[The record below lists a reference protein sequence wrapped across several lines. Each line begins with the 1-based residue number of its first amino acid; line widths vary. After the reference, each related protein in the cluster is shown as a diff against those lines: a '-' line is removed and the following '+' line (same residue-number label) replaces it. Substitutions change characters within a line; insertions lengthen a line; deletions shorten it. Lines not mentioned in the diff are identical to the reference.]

1 MSGSFAIFSLQ
12 LISFTCCSSD
22 FSFSFSFLFV
32 YFFFQFTFCILSI
45 GIFPSVFF
53 RNRKKNRNSLK
64 TNTNQTQN
72 ELKQNL
78 WKKSLF
84 ITISLSVCLSR
95 SPCVCVC
102 MHVCCI
108 DPSRQSHLIPFIY
121 FNAPNFPKACSLF
134 CHFSYAHF
142 SSFAHLNVCVCVCA
156 RFFHSFS
163 PFHRRIEL
171 FCRASD
177 VEHSLRTSTKIH
189 LFIFK

>member
-1 MSGSFAIFSLQ
+1 ML
-12 LISFTCCSSD
+12 LKR
-22 FSFSFSFLFV
+22 FLFLIFILIRV
-32 YFFFQFTFCILSI
+32 FFFQFTFCILSI

-53 RNRKKNRNSLK
+53 ETEQKKSRRNSLK

-84 ITISLSVCLSR
+84 ITLSLSVCLFLFVSL
-95 SPCVCVC
+95 SISLFLSVC

-142 SSFAHLNVCVCVCA
+142 SSSAHLNVCVCV

>member
-1 MSGSFAIFSLQ
+1 ML
-12 LISFTCCSSD
+12 LKR
-22 FSFSFSFLFV
+22 FLFLIFILIRV
-32 YFFFQFTFCILSI
+32 FFFQFTFCILSI

-53 RNRKKNRNSLK
+53 SKQKKNRNSLK

-84 ITISLSVCLSR
+84 ITISLFVCLSL
-95 SPCVCVC
+95 SLPLCVC

-142 SSFAHLNVCVCVCA
+142 SSFAHLNVCVCSLFSL
-156 RFFHSFS
+156 FFTVS
-163 PFHRRIEL
+163 P
-171 FCRASD
+171 SN
-177 VEHSLRTSTKIH
+177 
-189 LFIFK
+189 